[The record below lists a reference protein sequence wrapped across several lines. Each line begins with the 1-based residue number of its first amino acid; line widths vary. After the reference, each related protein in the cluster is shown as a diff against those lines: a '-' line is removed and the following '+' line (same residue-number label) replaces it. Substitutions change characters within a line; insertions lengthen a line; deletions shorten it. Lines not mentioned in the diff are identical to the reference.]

1 MKISQEI
8 SEVMVQNQIIASE
21 DRNICEYGIDVIL
34 TWGIELLCILLLSLY
49 VGNCLN
55 TIFYFLSFIPIRLY
69 VGGYHA
75 DSKLRCFGILIMVYV
90 LFSLI
95 TGYMPLEETKWWL
108 VILSMLSVVPIYI
121 WAPLKN
127 KNKTISEGE
136 RRHFRRISFVLWLVE
151 MVIILFA
158 ILIGK
163 YNCHIQSFSVGL
175 VSAILA
181 LIVGK
186 IKNHFTG
193 GTI

>member
-75 DSKLRCFGILIMVYV
+75 DRKLRCFGILIMVYV

-121 WAPLKN
+121 Y
-127 KNKTISEGE
+127 G
-136 RRHFRRISFVLWLVE
+136 H
-151 MVIILFA
+151 
-158 ILIGK
+158 
-163 YNCHIQSFSVGL
+163 H
-175 VSAILA
+175 
-181 LIVGK
+181 
-186 IKNHFTG
+186 
-193 GTI
+193 